1 MKKIFMTLLV
11 VLAAVGAADA
21 QSKKMTVEQLY
32 AKYDGGEN
40 IVTMNIPG
48 EMLVTS
54 EANSDIATNVSSLMM
69 IISESAPKEFKKDVD
84 RLLDSG
90 DYTSLMNINAEGDR
104 VAMYMSKDKGEF
116 LMVVYSS
123 DGEMVF
129 MCTKGESLNVRDMMV
144 LAEGVG
150 SMF

>member
-54 EANSDIATNVSSLMM
+54 EANPDIATNVSNLMM
-69 IISESAPKEFKKDVD
+69 IISESAPREFKDDVD

-116 LMVVYSS
+116 LLVVYSS

-150 SMF
+150 GMF

>member
-11 VLAAVGAADA
+11 ALAAVGAADA

-54 EANSDIATNVSSLMM
+54 EANPDIATNVSNLMM
-69 IISESAPKEFKKDVD
+69 IISESAPKEFRNDVD

-116 LMVVYSS
+116 LLVVYSS

-150 SMF
+150 GMF

>member
-11 VLAAVGAADA
+11 ALATVCEVSA
-21 QSKKMTVEQLY
+21 QTQKMTVEQLY

-40 IVTMNIPG
+40 VVTMNIPG

-54 EANSDIATNVSSLMM
+54 EANPDIATNVSNLMM
-69 IISESAPKEFKKDVD
+69 IISESAPKEFRKDVD

-116 LMVVYSS
+116 LLVVYSS

-150 SMF
+150 GMF

>member
-54 EANSDIATNVSSLMM
+54 EANPDITTNVSSLMM

-116 LMVVYSS
+116 LLVVYSS

-150 SMF
+150 GMF

>member
-54 EANSDIATNVSSLMM
+54 EDNPDIATNVSNLMM
-69 IISESAPKEFKKDVD
+69 IISESAPKEFRKDVD

-116 LMVVYSS
+116 LLVVYSS

-150 SMF
+150 DMF

>member
-54 EANSDIATNVSSLMM
+54 EDNPDIATNVSSLMM
-69 IISESAPKEFKKDVD
+69 IISESAPKEFKDDVD

-116 LMVVYSS
+116 LLVVYSS

-150 SMF
+150 GMF

>member
-11 VLAAVGAADA
+11 ALAAVGAADA

-48 EMLVTS
+48 EMLVTT
-54 EANSDIATNVSSLMM
+54 EDNPDIATNVSSLMM
-69 IISESAPKEFKKDVD
+69 IISESAPREFKDDVD

-116 LMVVYSS
+116 LLVVYSS

-150 SMF
+150 GMF

>member
-11 VLAAVGAADA
+11 ALATVCAVSA
-21 QSKKMTVEQLY
+21 QTQKMTVEQLY

-40 IVTMNIPG
+40 VVTMNIPG

-54 EANSDIATNVSSLMM
+54 EANPDIATNVSNLMM
-69 IISESAPKEFKKDVD
+69 IISESAPKEFRDDVD

-116 LMVVYSS
+116 LLVVYSS

-150 SMF
+150 DMF

>member
-11 VLAAVGAADA
+11 ALAAVGAADA

-40 IVTMNIPG
+40 VVTMNIPG

-54 EANSDIATNVSSLMM
+54 EANPDIATNVSNLMM
-69 IISESAPKEFKKDVD
+69 IISESAPKEFKDDID

-116 LMVVYSS
+116 LLVVYSS

-150 SMF
+150 GMF

>member
-54 EANSDIATNVSSLMM
+54 EANPDIATNVSNLMM

-116 LMVVYSS
+116 LLVVYSS

>member
-11 VLAAVGAADA
+11 ALAAVGAADA

-40 IVTMNIPG
+40 VVTMNIPG
-48 EMLVTS
+48 EMLVTT
-54 EANSDIATNVSSLMM
+54 EANLDIATNVSSLMM
-69 IISESAPKEFKKDVD
+69 IISESAPKEFRDDVD

-116 LMVVYSS
+116 LLVVYSS

-150 SMF
+150 GMF

>member
-1 MKKIFMTLLV
+1 MKKIFMTLRV
-11 VLAAVGAADA
+11 ALAAVSAADA

-54 EANSDIATNVSSLMM
+54 EANPDIATNVSNLMM
-69 IISESAPKEFKKDVD
+69 IISESAPKEFRKDVD

-116 LMVVYSS
+116 LLVVYSS

-150 SMF
+150 DMF

>member
-11 VLAAVGAADA
+11 ALAAVGAADA

-40 IVTMNIPG
+40 VVTMNIPG
-48 EMLVTS
+48 EMLVTT
-54 EANSDIATNVSSLMM
+54 EANPNIATNVSNLMM
-69 IISESAPKEFKKDVD
+69 IISESAPKEFRNDVD

-116 LMVVYSS
+116 LLVVYSS

-150 SMF
+150 GMF

>member
-54 EANSDIATNVSSLMM
+54 EDNPDIATNVSNLMM
-69 IISESAPKEFKKDVD
+69 IISESAPKEFKNDID

-116 LMVVYSS
+116 LLVVYSS

-150 SMF
+150 GMF

>member
-11 VLAAVGAADA
+11 ALAAVGAVDA

-40 IVTMNIPG
+40 VVTMNIPG

-54 EANSDIATNVSSLMM
+54 EANPDIATNVSNLMM
-69 IISESAPKEFKKDVD
+69 IISESAPKEFRNDVD
-84 RLLDSG
+84 QLLDSG

-116 LMVVYSS
+116 LLVVYSS

-150 SMF
+150 DMF

>member
-54 EANSDIATNVSSLMM
+54 EANPDIATNVSSLMM

-116 LMVVYSS
+116 LLVVYSS

-150 SMF
+150 DMF

>member
-11 VLAAVGAADA
+11 ALAAVSAADA

-54 EANSDIATNVSSLMM
+54 EANPDIATNVSNLMM
-69 IISESAPKEFKKDVD
+69 IISESAPKEFRKDVD

-116 LMVVYSS
+116 LLVVYSS

-150 SMF
+150 DMF

>member
-116 LMVVYSS
+116 LLVVYSS

>member
-11 VLAAVGAADA
+11 ALAAVGAAGA

-40 IVTMNIPG
+40 VVTMNIPG

-54 EANSDIATNVSSLMM
+54 EANPDIATNVSNLMM
-69 IISESAPKEFKKDVD
+69 IISESAPKEFRDDVD

-116 LMVVYSS
+116 LLVVYSS

-150 SMF
+150 DMF

>member
-54 EANSDIATNVSSLMM
+54 EANPDIATNVSSLMM

-104 VAMYMSKDKGEF
+104 VGMYMSKDKGEF
-116 LMVVYSS
+116 LLVVYSS

-129 MCTKGESLNVRDMMV
+129 MCAKGESLNVRDMMV

>member
-11 VLAAVGAADA
+11 VLAAIGAACA

-48 EMLVTS
+48 EMLVSS
-54 EANSDIATNVSSLMM
+54 EANPDIATNVSSLMM
-69 IISESAPKEFKKDVD
+69 IISESAPKEFRNDVD
-84 RLLDSG
+84 QLLDSG
-90 DYTSLMNINAEGDR
+90 DYTALMNINAEGDR

-150 SMF
+150 DMF

>member
-54 EANSDIATNVSSLMM
+54 EANPDIATNVSSLMM

-116 LMVVYSS
+116 LLVVYSS

>member
-11 VLAAVGAADA
+11 ALAAVGAADA

-40 IVTMNIPG
+40 VVTMNIPG

-54 EANSDIATNVSSLMM
+54 EANPDIATNVSSLMM
-69 IISESAPKEFKKDVD
+69 IISESAPKEFRDDVD

-116 LMVVYSS
+116 LLVVYSS

-150 SMF
+150 GMF